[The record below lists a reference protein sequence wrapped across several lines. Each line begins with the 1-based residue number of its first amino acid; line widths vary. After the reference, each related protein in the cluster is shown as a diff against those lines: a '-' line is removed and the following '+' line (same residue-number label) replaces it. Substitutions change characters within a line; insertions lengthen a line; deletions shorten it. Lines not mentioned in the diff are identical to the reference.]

1 VVKIVSNTAFSP
13 RVQINFKKLY
23 KQDCSLQTT
32 DTCFTSQDQMSKFFT
47 LYVQDLRQD
56 CNVHSVEVRWHSKI
70 KDVKDLL
77 HSITGITPSRQ
88 QLFQA
93 NCPIPLSSSV
103 TLHCLSI
110 DRSGYTLRLSIIET
124 NVIGAAEFIL
134 NHAQE
139 SSLDKECSSILTD
152 IRSGLQRENMPIKTD
167 VLDCTGGVYFMRAS
181 CGRKVAVFK
190 PFDEEQG
197 MPNNTKGYHG
207 TGELGLR
214 QFTKPGYGCVR
225 ELAAYVM
232 DVGNFCR
239 VPPTM
244 LVHCEHPV
252 LNYYQRN
259 GVKCHPYPKLGSLQK
274 FIHACDTFEDVG
286 ASLLSDLEV
295 QKVALLDLRLL
306 NGDRNASN
314 ILAIRKKNHAQDGCT
329 CCNSCSNSRAM
340 ETKESHVS
348 SDAGE
353 DSEYELVPIDHGYCL
368 PSRLL
373 IHELDW
379 AWFYYPQVNRPVHE
393 VIKQYLRELDL
404 DALLVSML
412 SHVSLPEESIFLA
425 KISHQL
431 VVDGVAAGLNL
442 FEIATIVA
450 RVKDHIPSSL
460 ERAIEEAEENAYRT
474 IEMRLAALSRSPR
487 TSTILHKTC
496 AGTPTWSPS
505 RQPSCSAEVETK
517 SDCINDKAD
526 QETSRVAPPRPGC
539 FPSKHRSASL
549 SSIPGTFNAK
559 NEDGKTVRFLFDNP
573 LTRLE
578 EITGL
583 TDSSGTN
590 TPSVKGESGPSSP
603 DRDQICNDAAQV
615 DQAAPTSMSYDE
627 EEKLKCTSSDSLS
640 SHHHPCGFPTLS
652 RLPFTDADKALECRI
667 GSPSSVLPQKG
678 LPLQSVFSSIDAVED
693 CCIAPL
699 PYLQSGRMKRVNTLN
714 QVALPMQM
722 ISTASLEN
730 SSSSFDRR
738 TDIAVV
744 TNLRLDDESE
754 ERLHIPTP
762 LRREDSRGSKDL
774 AFSMS
779 KDSPL
784 ASNSIESEVIGQPS
798 RRRMNTYS
806 GDSQSCEDDDPY
818 TTDVDGSPLSSPS
831 SPTARASTL
840 SFLRV
845 TSFSAFSSAPI
856 YDAEGAERR
865 LGKLQKERRR
875 QVAMTEEFTR
885 IRLLFAQNSVSA
897 LISKAVR
904 SKMLV

>member
-1 VVKIVSNTAFSP
+1 
-13 RVQINFKKLY
+13 
-23 KQDCSLQTT
+23 
-32 DTCFTSQDQMSKFFT
+32 MSKNFT
-47 LYVQDLRQD
+47 LYIQDLRQD
-56 CNVHSVEVRWHSKI
+56 CNIHSVEVRWHSKI

-77 HSITGITPSRQ
+77 HSITGISPSRQ
-88 QLFQA
+88 QLFQS
-93 NCPIPLSSSV
+93 NCPIPLSSST

-110 DRSGYTLRLSIIET
+110 DKSGYTLRLSIIEA

-139 SSLDKECSSILTD
+139 SSLDKECSNILTD

-167 VLDCTGGVYFMRAS
+167 VLDCTGGVYFMRAL

-214 QFTKPGYGCVR
+214 QFNKPGFGCVR

-252 LNYYQRN
+252 LNYYQRS
-259 GVKCHPYPKLGSLQK
+259 GIKCHPYPKLGSLQK

-286 ASLLSDLEV
+286 GSLLSDLEV

-314 ILAIRKKNHAQDGCT
+314 ILAIRKKNHAQDECT
-329 CCNSCSNSRAM
+329 CCNSCNNSNDM
-340 ETKESHVS
+340 EANKSHVL
-348 SDAGE
+348 SDVEG
-353 DSEYELVPIDHGYCL
+353 DSEYVLVPIDHGYCL

-379 AWFYYPQVNRPVHE
+379 AWFYYPQINRPVHE
-393 VIKQYLRELDL
+393 IIKQYLRELDL

-412 SHVSLPEESIFLA
+412 SCVSLPEESIFLA

-442 FEIATIVA
+442 FEIATIVV
-450 RVKDHIPSSL
+450 RVKDNIPSSL

-474 IEMRLAALSRSPR
+474 IEMRLAALTRSPR
-487 TSTILHKTC
+487 AALPKNGTEMGTSSL
-496 AGTPTWSPS
+496 S
-505 RQPSCSAEVETK
+505 RQPSCSVEETK
-517 SDCINDKAD
+517 TVNVKNKGD
-526 QETSRVAPPRPGC
+526 QRAFPVAWPVPGC
-539 FPSKHRSASL
+539 FPSKHRAASL
-549 SSIPGTFNAK
+549 TAIPGAFTDR
-559 NEDGKTVRFLFDNP
+559 NEDCKTVRFLSDSR
-573 LTRLE
+573 LSRLE
-578 EITGL
+578 EMTGL

-590 TPSVKGESGPSSP
+590 TPSAKGESGPCSP
-603 DRDQICNDAAQV
+603 DRDQICNETAHI
-615 DQAAPTSMSYDE
+615 DQSARTFLSCDE
-627 EEKLKCTSSDSLS
+627 QEKLECTSSDSLS
-640 SHHHPCGFPTLS
+640 SHLQLSGFPTLS

-667 GSPSSVLPQKG
+667 GSPSFVLHQREP
-678 LPLQSVFSSIDAVED
+678 PLHSVFSSIDAVED
-693 CCIAPL
+693 CWIAPL

-722 ISTASLEN
+722 ICTAS
-730 SSSSFDRR
+730 SDSSSFDRR
-738 TDIAVV
+738 ADVSAVS
-744 TNLRLDDESE
+744 NLRLDDDCDEL
-754 ERLHIPTP
+754 LHVPTP
-762 LRREDSRGSKDL
+762 VRRKDSHGSNDI
-774 AFSMS
+774 AFNMS
-779 KDSPL
+779 KESSL
-784 ASNSIESEVIGQPS
+784 ASNSIESEGTGQPS
-798 RRRMNTYS
+798 RRAANTHS

-831 SPTARASTL
+831 SPTGRASTL

-875 QVAMTEEFTR
+875 QVAMTAEFTR

-904 SKMLV
+904 SKILV

>member
-1 VVKIVSNTAFSP
+1 
-13 RVQINFKKLY
+13 
-23 KQDCSLQTT
+23 
-32 DTCFTSQDQMSKFFT
+32 MSKFFT
-47 LYVQDLRQD
+47 LFVQDLRQD

-77 HSITGITPSRQ
+77 HSITGISPSRQ
-88 QLFQA
+88 QLFQS

-110 DRSGYTLRLSIIET
+110 DRSGYTLRLSIIEA

-167 VLDCTGGVYFMRAS
+167 VLDCTGGVYFMRAL

-259 GVKCHPYPKLGSLQK
+259 GIKCHPYPKLGSLQK

-314 ILAIRKKNHAQDGCT
+314 ILAIHKKNHVQDGCT
-329 CCNSCSNSRAM
+329 CCNSCTNSRLTEA
-340 ETKESHVS
+340 KESHLL
-348 SDAGE
+348 SDAGGE
-353 DSEYELVPIDHGYCL
+353 SEYELVPIDHGYCL

-487 TSTILHKTC
+487 AALHKTC
-496 AGTPTWSPS
+496 TESASWSPS
-505 RQPSCSAEVETK
+505 RQSSCSTEVETK
-517 SDCINDKAD
+517 TDSISNKSDL
-526 QETSRVAPPRPGC
+526 ETSRVDPPRPGR
-539 FPSKHRSASL
+539 FPSKPRTASL
-549 SSIPGTFNAK
+549 AAIPGTCSAK
-559 NEDGKTVRFLFDNP
+559 NEDGKSVRFLFGNP
-573 LTRLE
+573 LSRLE
-578 EITGL
+578 EIAGL

-603 DRDQICNDAAQV
+603 DRDQMCNDAAHV
-615 DQAAPTSMSYDE
+615 DQAALNCVSSDE

-640 SHHHPCGFPTLS
+640 SHLQPCGFPTLS

-667 GSPSSVLPQKG
+667 GSPSSILPQKG
-678 LPLQSVFSSIDAVED
+678 LPLHSVFSSIDAVED
-693 CCIAPL
+693 CCAAPL

-714 QVALPMQM
+714 QVALPMQT
-722 ISTASLEN
+722 ISSASLE
-730 SSSSFDRR
+730 SSSFDRR
-738 TDIAVV
+738 ADVAAV
-744 TNLRLDDESE
+744 TGLRPDYESD

-762 LRREDSRGSKDL
+762 IRREDSVGSKDL

-779 KDSPL
+779 KDSSL
-784 ASNSIESEVIGQPS
+784 ASNSIESEVTGHSS
-798 RRRMNTYS
+798 RRTASTYS
-806 GDSQSCEDDDPY
+806 GDNQSCEDDDPN

-831 SPTARASTL
+831 SPTGRVSTL

-856 YDAEGAERR
+856 YDAGGAERR